1 MIVHGFAGIG
11 WTVALAARGQ
21 RDIGLELATAACQT
35 RRRQDAEDKVARQ
48 TVTIE
53 RLQAQVAH
61 EQDEHPA
68 TPVSVQPAVG
78 DARLVQLLD
87 LAERA
92 RRHLDQQCLDL
103 HWTTVVQEREILQL
117 REQIAEEQAVNE
129 ALARQ
134 INDMATPVEG
144 SAA

>member
-1 MIVHGFAGIG
+1 MMF
-11 WTVALAARGQ
+11 VARTRFDRIARLLDG
-21 RDIGLELATAACQT
+21 ET

-61 EQDEHPA
+61 EQDEHPT

-87 LAERA
+87 LSERA
-92 RRHLDQQCLDL
+92 RRSLDAQCLDL

-117 REQIAEEQAVNE
+117 REQLAELQAAQGV
-129 ALARQ
+129 A
-134 INDMATPVEG
+134 
-144 SAA
+144 S